1 MIARMLGAARLNV
14 ETYEDVES
22 DGGATIQALL
32 IVIIVT
38 VASFAG
44 RLLSG
49 GDDINVLTAL
59 IEGLVLGI
67 AGWAIWAL
75 VTWMVGATILK
86 TEQTEADWGQLA
98 RGLGFAQTPKL
109 LYVFVFVPYVGGL
122 IGLVAFIWSFVCM
135 VVAVRQCLD
144 YTSTLRAFFVIL
156 ISFIPVAFLYIIVAI
171 VVFLITSNSGETQ

>member
-1 MIARMLGAARLNV
+1 MIGRMLGAARLKA

-32 IVIIVT
+32 IVIVVT
-38 VASFAG
+38 IASFVG

-49 GDDINVLTAL
+49 GGDIDVVRAL
-59 IEGLVLGI
+59 IEGLVLGV

-86 TEQTEADWGQLA
+86 TPETEADWGQLA

-109 LYVFVFVPYVGGL
+109 LYVFVFVPYVGGV
-122 IGLVAFIWSFVCM
+122 IGLVAFIWSFACM
-135 VVAVRQCLD
+135 IVAVRQSLD

-156 ISFIPVAFLYIIVAI
+156 ISFIPVAILYIIVAI
-171 VVFLITSNSGETQ
+171 VFYLIAGNGGEA

>member
-1 MIARMLGAARLNV
+1 MISRMLGAARLNSA
-14 ETYEDVES
+14 TYEDVEN
-22 DGGATIQALL
+22 DGSATLQALL
-32 IVIIVT
+32 IVIVVT
-38 VASFAG
+38 IASFVG

-49 GDDINVLTAL
+49 GDDIDVVRAL
-59 IEGLVLGI
+59 IEGLVLGV

-109 LYVFVFVPYVGGL
+109 LYVFVFVPYVGGV
-122 IGLVAFIWSFVCM
+122 IGLVAFVWSFACM
-135 VVAVRQCLD
+135 IVAVRQSLD

-156 ISFIPVAFLYIIVAI
+156 ISFIPVAILYIIVAI
-171 VVFLITSNSGETQ
+171 IFFLIAGNGGEA